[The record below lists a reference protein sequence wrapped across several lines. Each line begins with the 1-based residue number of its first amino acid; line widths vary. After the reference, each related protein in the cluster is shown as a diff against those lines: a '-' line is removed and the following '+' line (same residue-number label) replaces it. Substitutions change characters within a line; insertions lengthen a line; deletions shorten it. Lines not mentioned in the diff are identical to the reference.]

1 VAPGEA
7 EKDGGGERDGKRE
20 VRALVEPRQL
30 GQLVV
35 APLVDHLAEEDV
47 RNVVG
52 GRRALG
58 GGRLVGRLGGGRHVE
73 RRCVAG
79 YVDEHVVALQLAALL
94 DAPAVDDAVAVE
106 AEVVGDEAVEEVV
119 DGGHLLR
126 ARYGAAVLAASLR
139 MSYSCVSTGSGSAR
153 SGSGRGGS

>member
-1 VAPGEA
+1 VVPGEA
-7 EKDGGGERDGKRE
+7 EKGGGGGGERNGERE

-35 APLVDHLAEEDV
+35 APLVDHLAEEGV
-47 RNVVG
+47 CNVIG

-58 GGRLVGRLGGGRHVE
+58 GGRLIGRLGGGRHVE

-79 YVDEHVVALQLAALL
+79 YVGTVEVGLETVALEEVAHAQQDDVLFGPIDDEHVVALLLAALL

-106 AEVVGDEAVEEVV
+106 AEVVGDEAVEEVT
-119 DGGHLLR
+119 L
-126 ARYGAAVLAASLR
+126 
-139 MSYSCVSTGSGSAR
+139 
-153 SGSGRGGS
+153 

>member
-7 EKDGGGERDGKRE
+7 EKGGGGGSERDGERE

-35 APLVDHLAEEDV
+35 APLVDHLAEEGV

-58 GGRLVGRLGGGRHVE
+58 DGRLGLTRGR
-73 RRCVAG
+73 RRAC
-79 YVDEHVVALQLAALL
+79 
-94 DAPAVDDAVAVE
+94 
-106 AEVVGDEAVEEVV
+106 
-119 DGGHLLR
+119 R
-126 ARYGAAVLAASLR
+126 ARRRAA
-139 MSYSCVSTGSGSAR
+139 
-153 SGSGRGGS
+153 